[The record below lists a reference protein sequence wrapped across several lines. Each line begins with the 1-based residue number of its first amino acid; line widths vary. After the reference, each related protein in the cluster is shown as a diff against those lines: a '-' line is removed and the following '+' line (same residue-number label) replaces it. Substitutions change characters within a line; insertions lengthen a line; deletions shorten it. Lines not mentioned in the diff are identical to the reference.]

1 MGFLKG
7 RRAVEKSKG
16 KGRKASMLG
25 WRSTHLN
32 QVNKKGLTE
41 KLTFE
46 QRHEERLRGR
56 EPGRWGGGRG
66 WLTQRSQCKGP
77 EVRVR

>member
-7 RRAVEKSKG
+7 RHAIKKSKG
-16 KGRKASMLG
+16 KGRKAGTLG

-32 QVNKKGLTE
+32 QVIKKGLTE
-41 KLTFE
+41 KSTFE

-56 EPGRWGGGRG
+56 EPGRWGGDRG
-66 WLTQRSQCKGP
+66 WLAQSSQRKGP